1 MCLRRGGE
9 GRGGKL
15 CALICDCGG
24 NGVFMY
30 VFVRERVGC
39 GWGIVCM
46 CVYLFVFR
54 RGRLMK

>member
-1 MCLRRGGE
+1 MCVCGGE

-30 VFVRERVGC
+30 VFVRERGGVDGVLCVCASIYLYLDEVG
-39 GWGIVCM
+39 
-46 CVYLFVFR
+46 
-54 RGRLMK
+54 